1 VRVDGVAPASDEN
14 VMPASGGPLGGKQRR
29 FLRSLGHHLEPVV
42 QVGKSG
48 VTEAVTAAVE
58 NALVRHEL
66 IKVRCGS
73 ECPLDRDEVAA
84 TLAQALTA
92 EVVQTLGRT
101 LLLYRPDPEH
111 PRIAVP

>member
-1 VRVDGVAPASDEN
+1 
-14 VMPASGGPLGGKQRR
+14 MPASEGTLGGKQRR

-42 QVGKSG
+42 QVGKQG
-48 VTEAVTAAVE
+48 VTEAVTAAVDD
-58 NALVRHEL
+58 ALFRHEL

-73 ECPLDRDEVAA
+73 ECPQDRDEVAA
-84 TLAQALTA
+84 SLAQALTA

>member
-1 VRVDGVAPASDEN
+1 
-14 VMPASGGPLGGKQRR
+14 MPASEGTLGGKQRR

-42 QVGKSG
+42 QVGKHG
-48 VTEAVTAAVE
+48 VTDAVTAAVGD
-58 NALVRHEL
+58 ALVRHEL

-73 ECPLDRDEVAA
+73 ECPTGRDEVGAA
-84 TLAQALTA
+84 LAQALSA
-92 EVVQTLGRT
+92 EVVQALGRT